1 MVKSVIE
8 IMIFDAGDVV
18 VLQNENA
25 FIWAFKQLRKSG
37 WGGDLERFIAI
48 SHKIAGELSRGRSE
62 DTIQSI
68 LRENR
73 IPDILD
79 YRDLEV
85 KAFWDNPH
93 PDVKDV
99 FNSLKE
105 QSIKLGILTDSV
117 LQEKEVEAQLKRHGL
132 LQYLDAVVTS
142 ATTHHVKPE
151 PKAYLEILRRLEANP
166 RETTAFIGHAEDE
179 LTGAREVGMLTIEY
193 SLVPTGLADYHVS
206 RLLDLVTLSKEI

>member
-1 MVKSVIE
+1 MVKSMIE

-18 VLQNENA
+18 VVRNENA
-25 FIWAFKQLRKSG
+25 FIWAFEQLRKAG
-37 WGGDLERFIAI
+37 WEGDLERFIAI
-48 SHKIAGELSRGRSE
+48 SHDIAGELSRGRSE
-62 DTIQSI
+62 DTIQSL
-68 LRENR
+68 LRQNR

-93 PDVKDV
+93 PEVKEV
-99 FNSLKE
+99 FNNLNE
-105 QSIKLGILTDSV
+105 QGIKLGILTDSV
-117 LQEKEVEAQLKRHGL
+117 LEENEVEAQLKRHGL

-151 PKAYLEILRRLEANP
+151 PKAYLEILRRLEAKS

-193 SLVPTGLADYHVS
+193 SPVPSGIADYHVS
-206 RLLDLVTLSKEI
+206 KLLDLVTLSKEI